1 MMQNYSKIETLKN
14 CVTTESKKQNQ
25 KSRRSRSKGL
35 GGDRR
40 VSPEPDINITHN
52 TCFMPPGSIRFSVK
66 IRQAAAFAYRL
77 WRMLAFD
84 KLKLPLGKI
93 KLKRCCV

>member
-1 MMQNYSKIETLKN
+1 M
-14 CVTTESKKQNQ
+14 
-25 KSRRSRSKGL
+25 
-35 GGDRR
+35 
-40 VSPEPDINITHN
+40 SPEPDINITHN
-52 TCFMPPGSIRFSVK
+52 TCFMPPGSICHFASEMAQPVANAPHSPFAIRFSVK

-93 KLKRCCV
+93 KLKRCCL